1 MAKTITDIAKEAGVS
16 RATVSGVLN
25 DNPNVSAKTRERV
38 LAIIKKYHYE
48 PNHVARALAMRKTGL
63 VGLIVKDIS
72 NPLYS
77 KISLG
82 VEEVCEGAGYNVIIG
97 NTHKDWQREVEYVNL
112 LSRRRVDGLI
122 IFPLQRGVNVAH
134 IRELTEANLPFV
146 LLAEVPGI
154 NADLVRSDDETGA
167 YNATRHLL
175 EQDRQNLMYVA
186 GPESFLA
193 NDRRLKGFKKALR
206 EFDVKQSNRILQSG
220 WRLQDGYQAG
230 KHLVQQKKALPDGVF
245 CYNDP
250 VAIGFMRALL
260 EHQVRIPQDVA
271 VIGFDDAAVSGYL
284 NPGLTTVAQP
294 ACDIGRQAALRLIE
308 RINEK
313 TKRAPAKHIYLK
325 TELVIR
331 ESSGVLRENF
341 SASFR

>member
-1 MAKTITDIAKEAGVS
+1 MTKTISDIAHEAGVS

-38 LAIIKKYHYE
+38 LAIIKKHNYE
-48 PNHVARALAMRKTGL
+48 PNHMARALALRKTGL

-82 VEEVCEGAGYNVIIG
+82 VEEICEAAGYSVIIG

-112 LSRRRVDGLI
+112 LKRRRVDGLI
-122 IFPLQRGVNVAH
+122 IFPLQRGVNISH
-134 IRELTEANLPFV
+134 IRELQEANLPFV

-154 NADLVRSDDETGA
+154 DADLVRADDKTGA

-175 EQDRQNLMYVA
+175 EQGYRDLVYIS

-193 NDRRLKGFKKALR
+193 NDRRLLGFQNALQ
-206 EFDVKQSNRILQSG
+206 EFAITFDSSCLVKSG
-220 WRLQDGYQAG
+220 WRFHDGYEAG
-230 KHLVQQKKALPDGVF
+230 KSLIQQKKKLPDGAF

-250 VAIGFMRALL
+250 VAIGFMRALS
-260 EHQVRIPQDVA
+260 ENGIQIPRQVA
-271 VIGFDDAAVSGYL
+271 VIGFDDSSVSAYL

-294 ACDIGRQAALRLIE
+294 AREIGRQAAQRLME
-308 RINEK
+308 RIREK
-313 TKRAPAKHIYLK
+313 TKRAPAKHIYMQ
-325 TELVIR
+325 THLVIR
-331 ESSGVLRENF
+331 ESCGAQETITV
-341 SASFR
+341 